1 MNNMTRKKI
10 RTVRNNYARY
20 IGLLKRNVSRCHR
33 TGEVWSAQMYQEAL
47 NHSRKELNSFEFF
60 LKSAHAFVGYSCG
73 LTDKEEFL

>member
-33 TGEVWSAQMYQEAL
+33 IGEVGTAKMYQEAL
-47 NHSRKELNSFEFF
+47 NNSRKELNSFEFF
-60 LKSAHAFVGYSCG
+60 LQSAYAYIEYSKG
-73 LTDKEEFL
+73 L

>member
-33 TGEVWSAQMYQEAL
+33 IGSVGAAQMYQEAL
-47 NHSRKELNSFEFF
+47 NHSRKELNQFEV
-60 LKSAHAFVGYSCG
+60 LLESAHAYIERSKGF
-73 LTDKEEFL
+73 